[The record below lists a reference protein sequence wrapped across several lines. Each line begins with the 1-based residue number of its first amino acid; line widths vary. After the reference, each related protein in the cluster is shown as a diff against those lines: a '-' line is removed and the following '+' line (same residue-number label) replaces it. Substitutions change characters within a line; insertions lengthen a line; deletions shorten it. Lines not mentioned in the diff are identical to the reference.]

1 MKNFIKLVT
10 QVKNDLIKAKG
21 QFILF
26 ALIKLDSS
34 KRWDIVVCADWLS
47 CLTERDAVCFIVNEL
62 KKKVTREDFVYFSRV
77 VVLKKD
83 EPFMAEIQNVIN
95 SENVDISKNGVVL
108 KNKTILHLNIKEMR
122 VLQINYNQEINRLQ
136 EYIAELVKAE
146 LVKQQ
151 IEQVKAQMYQSYLSS
166 KNNVVLSEINE
177 DKVTS
182 KQSNNVIDFQE
193 EYEKRKVEQR
203 WQMKTNLLNLS
214 S

>member
-1 MKNFIKLVT
+1 
-10 QVKNDLIKAKG
+10 
-21 QFILF
+21 
-26 ALIKLDSS
+26 
-34 KRWDIVVCADWLS
+34 
-47 CLTERDAVCFIVNEL
+47 
-62 KKKVTREDFVYFSRV
+62 
-77 VVLKKD
+77 LKKD